1 MENINTITGEITETA
16 EKVQTR
22 PLTAKEKNRAA
33 QFERLLAAS
42 AEARQIRDFM
52 INTAKSAAQALFLE
66 SQPLNYFILKFVYAP
81 AEEGTTEFKKFN
93 EWKSEGYTIIKGSKA
108 FPVWSQPTKR
118 EKKEQ
123 DGETASAPAPTPALM
138 ENADGAGEE
147 GSTHGERERFN
158 MCYLFSN
165 LQVTRRDQPASTEEP
180 TETAEAQEA
189 PAEEA
194 AAAFLQPE
202 PMEEPEPI
210 AVF

>member
-147 GSTHGERERFN
+147 GSTKGERERFN

-165 LQVTRRDQPASTEEP
+165 LQVTRRDQPASTEEA
-180 TETAEAQEA
+180 TETAEAHEA

>member
-1 MENINTITGEITETA
+1 
-16 EKVQTR
+16 
-22 PLTAKEKNRAA
+22 
-33 QFERLLAAS
+33 
-42 AEARQIRDFM
+42 
-52 INTAKSAAQALFLE
+52 
-66 SQPLNYFILKFVYAP
+66 
-81 AEEGTTEFKKFN
+81 
-93 EWKSEGYTIIKGSKA
+93 
-108 FPVWSQPTKR
+108 VWSQPTKR

-147 GSTHGERERFN
+147 GSTHSERERFN

-165 LQVTRRDQPASTEEP
+165 LQVTRRDQPASTEEQ
-180 TETAEAQEA
+180 TETEEAQEA

>member
-1 MENINTITGEITETA
+1 MKNIDTNTGEVLDTIPARPMTE
-16 EKVQTR
+16 
-22 PLTAKEKNRAA
+22 KEKNRAA
-33 QFERLLAAS
+33 QFDRLLAAS
-42 AEARQIRDFM
+42 ALARQIRDKM
-52 INTAKSAAQALFLE
+52 INEAKSMAQAMFLE
-66 SQPLNYFILKFVYAP
+66 SQPLNYFILNFVYAP

-93 EWKSEGYTIIKGSKA
+93 EWKSEGYTIKKGSKA

-147 GSTHGERERFN
+147 DSTHGERERFN

-165 LQVTRRDQPASTEEP
+165 LQVTRRDQPASTEEA
-180 TETAEAQEA
+180 TETAEPQ
-189 PAEEA
+189 EEA

-202 PMEEPEPI
+202 PIEEPEPI
-210 AVF
+210 EVF

>member
-1 MENINTITGEITETA
+1 MKNIDTNTGEVLETIPARPMTE
-16 EKVQTR
+16 
-22 PLTAKEKNRAA
+22 KEKNRAA
-33 QFERLLAAS
+33 QFDRLLAAS
-42 AEARQIRDFM
+42 AEARAIREMM
-52 INTAKSAAQALFLE
+52 IREAKSEARTFFLL
-66 SQPLNYFILKFVYAP
+66 SQPLNYFILNFVYAP

-147 GSTHGERERFN
+147 GSTKGERERFN

-165 LQVTRRDQPASTEEP
+165 LQVTRRDQNPDERQEES
-180 TETAEAQEA
+180 AEPE
-189 PAEEA
+189 PAEEPA
-194 AAAFLQPE
+194 AAMIEE
-202 PMEEPEPI
+202 PIYEPEPI

>member
-1 MENINTITGEITETA
+1 MKNIDTNTGEVLETIPARPMTE
-16 EKVQTR
+16 
-22 PLTAKEKNRAA
+22 KEKNRAA
-33 QFERLLAAS
+33 QFDRLLAAS
-42 AEARQIRDFM
+42 AEARAIREMM
-52 INTAKSAAQALFLE
+52 IREAKSEAQTFFLL
-66 SQPLNYFILKFVYAP
+66 SQPLNYFILNFVYAP

-93 EWKSEGYTIIKGSKA
+93 EWKSEGYTIKKGSKA

-123 DGETASAPAPTPALM
+123 DSETASAPAPTPALM

-189 PAEEA
+189 PTEEA
-194 AAAFLQPE
+194 AAVFLQPE

>member
-147 GSTHGERERFN
+147 GSTKGERERFN

-165 LQVTRRDQPASTEEP
+165 LQVTRRDQPASTEEA

-189 PAEEA
+189 PAEEPA
-194 AAAFLQPE
+194 GWKNPNR
-202 PMEEPEPI
+202 
-210 AVF
+210 

>member
-147 GSTHGERERFN
+147 GSTKGERERFN

-165 LQVTRRDQPASTEEP
+165 LQVTRRDQSASAEEA
-180 TETAEAQEA
+180 TETAEPQ
-189 PAEEA
+189 EEA

-202 PMEEPEPI
+202 PIEEPEPI
-210 AVF
+210 EVF

>member
-42 AEARQIRDFM
+42 AEARQIRDKM
-52 INTAKSAAQALFLE
+52 INEAKSMAQAMFLE
-66 SQPLNYFILKFVYAP
+66 SQPLNYFILNFVYAP

-93 EWKSEGYTIIKGSKA
+93 EWKQEGCTIKKGSKA
-108 FPVWSQPTKR
+108 FPVWSQPTSRDK
-118 EKKEQ
+118 KKEQ
-123 DGETASAPAPTPALM
+123 DGETESAPQPAMM
-138 ENADGAGEE
+138 ENANGEDNGEE
-147 GSTHGERERFN
+147 SRSGRERFN

-165 LQVTRRDQPASTEEP
+165 LQVIRREPAATQPTEN
-180 TETAEAQEA
+180 ETAEPQEE

-194 AAAFLQPE
+194 AAVMVAAAIV
-202 PMEEPEPI
+202 EPEPI
-210 AVF
+210 NIF

>member
-33 QFERLLAAS
+33 QFDRLLAAS
-42 AEARQIRDFM
+42 AEAREIRHAL
-52 INTAKSAAQALFLE
+52 INRATSAAQALFLE
-66 SQPLNYFILKFVYAP
+66 AQPLNYFILKYVYAP

-93 EWKSEGYTIIKGSKA
+93 EWKNEGYTIKKGSKA

-123 DGETASAPAPTPALM
+123 DGESEPAPTPALM
-138 ENADGAGEE
+138 ENANGEDN
-147 GSTHGERERFN
+147 GDSTRHERERFN

-165 LQVTRRDQPASTEEP
+165 LQVTRRDQSPDERQEES
-180 TETAEAQEA
+180 AEPE
-189 PAEEA
+189 PAEEPA
-194 AAAFLQPE
+194 AAMIEE
-202 PMEEPEPI
+202 PIYEPEPI

>member
-16 EKVQTR
+16 ENVQTR
-22 PLTAKEKNRAA
+22 PLTEKEKNRAA
-33 QFERLLAAS
+33 QFDRLLAAS
-42 AEARQIRDFM
+42 ALARQIRDKM
-52 INTAKSAAQALFLE
+52 INEAKSMAQAMFLE
-66 SQPLNYFILKFVYAP
+66 SQPLNYFILNFVYAP

-93 EWKSEGYTIIKGSKA
+93 EWKQEGCTIKKGSKA
-108 FPVWSQPTKR
+108 FPVWSQPTSRDK
-118 EKKEQ
+118 KKEQ
-123 DGETASAPAPTPALM
+123 DGETASAPAPAMM
-138 ENADGAGEE
+138 ENANGEDNGEE
-147 GSTHGERERFN
+147 SRSGRERFN

-194 AAAFLQPE
+194 ATAFLQPE